1 MLLDLHREFQ
11 TFQMIPLR
19 DTNKSKTIPFVNY
32 GIIALCGLTFLYEI
46 SLGAYLEAFI
56 HRYAI
61 IPSNVAAIVF
71 RYDASFS
78 AIVGRVVHAGFG
90 ALYPLVT
97 SMFLH
102 GGWMHLIGNMLY
114 LYIFGDNVEDR
125 LGHLGYFFF
134 YILAGIGATLTEV
147 YFQQHS
153 PVPIIGA
160 SGAIAGVLGAYFL
173 LYPRAKIMTL
183 IPLFVFFPV
192 VELSAFF
199 FLGFWFIMQF
209 INGSL
214 SAGADVGGGVAWWAH
229 AGGFVVGAVL
239 MPVFLLLRKV

>member
-1 MLLDLHREFQ
+1 
-11 TFQMIPLR
+11 MIPLR
-19 DTNKSKTIPFVNY
+19 DTNKSKTFPFVNY
-32 GIIALCGLTFLYEI
+32 AIITLCGLTFLYET
-46 SLGAYLEAFI
+46 SLGASLESFFQ
-56 HRYAI
+56 RYAV
-61 IPSNVAAIVF
+61 IPSNVAGVVF
-71 RYDASFS
+71 RSDASFS
-78 AIVGRVVHAGFG
+78 AIVRHVVHAGFG

-125 LGHLGYFFF
+125 LGHFGYFVF
-134 YILAGIGATLTEV
+134 YFLAGVGATLTEV
-147 YFQQHS
+147 YFQRLS
-153 PVPIIGA
+153 SVPIIGA

-173 LYPRAKIMTL
+173 LYPKAKILTL

-192 VELSAFF
+192 VEIPAFF

-214 SAGADVGGGVAWWAH
+214 SVGADVAGGVAWWAH

-239 MPVFLLLRKV
+239 MPVFLLFRKLA

>member
-1 MLLDLHREFQ
+1 
-11 TFQMIPLR
+11 MIPLR

-32 GIIALCGLTFLYEI
+32 FIISVCGVVFIYET
-46 SLGAYLEAFI
+46 SLGEYLEAFI
-56 HRYAI
+56 HRYAV
-61 IPSNVAAIVF
+61 IPSDVAAVVF
-71 RYDASFS
+71 RYDASFW
-78 AIVGRVVHAGFG
+78 AIVRRLGHGGFK
-90 ALYPLVT
+90 ALYPLLT

-125 LGHLGYFFF
+125 LGHLGYLFF
-134 YILAGIGATLTEV
+134 YILAGMGATLTEV

-173 LYPRAKIMTL
+173 LYPKAKILTL

-192 VELSAFF
+192 VEISAFF

-209 INGSL
+209 INASV
-214 SAGADVGGGVAWWAH
+214 SSGADVGGGVAWWAH
-229 AGGFVVGAVL
+229 AGGFVAGAVL
-239 MPVFLLLRKV
+239 MPVFLLLKKV